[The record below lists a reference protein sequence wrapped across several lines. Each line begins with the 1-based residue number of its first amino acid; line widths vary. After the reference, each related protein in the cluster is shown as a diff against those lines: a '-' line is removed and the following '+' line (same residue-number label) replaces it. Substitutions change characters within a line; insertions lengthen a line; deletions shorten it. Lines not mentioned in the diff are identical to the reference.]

1 MLHKVQT
8 MTVNKIMDDYNLEKI
23 NILKIDIEGA
33 EREVFK
39 DSSSQIQKIDALIIE
54 FHELLKPD
62 CADSLYTAAVGFDG
76 EWQKGESIYLTRNQC
91 LVKVEET
98 T

>member
-1 MLHKVQT
+1 MIDPGFGEWGFRGEGGSLSQTSPGKMLHKVQT

-39 DSSSQIQKIDALIIE
+39 DSSS
-54 FHELLKPD
+54 
-62 CADSLYTAAVGFDG
+62 
-76 EWQKGESIYLTRNQC
+76 
-91 LVKVEET
+91 
-98 T
+98 